1 MNLGI
6 SSLGHLFDLAKTH
19 DFKDLK
25 DLQVKASEKCLN
37 FAETQGIEIV
47 ELVIDPPEV
56 FDNENKQKFIDL
68 INSYKLKKQVHGP
81 YVDLSLCSYN
91 EHISN
96 ASIESCRETANMCYQ
111 IDARIMT
118 IHPGYANFMLSSI
131 REINKAQLKISIHRL
146 LDSINNQKLQICLEN
161 MPRDAHI
168 MTDSSNIEEIFRT
181 INRDDLFFTYD
192 TSHYYTCKGDVNDL
206 WAKYHNF
213 IKNVHLVD
221 NFSRF
226 SDTHP
231 PLGTGKI
238 NFKEII
244 DILKN
249 YGYNGSLI
257 IELCSAKSS
266 GQGINLI
273 NKYL

>member
-6 SSLGHLFDLAKTH
+6 STLGHLIDLARTQN
-19 DFKDLK
+19 FTNLK
-25 DLQVKASEKCLN
+25 DLLVKASEKCLN
-37 FAETQGIEIV
+37 FAEKQGVEIV

-56 FDNENKQKFIDL
+56 FNIESKQEFIKMV
-68 INSYKLKKQVHGP
+68 NSFKLKKQVHGP
-81 YVDLSLCSYN
+81 YIDLSLCSYN

-96 ASIESCRETANMCYQ
+96 ASIESCRDTVNICYQ

-131 REINKAQLKISIHRL
+131 REINKAQLKIAIHKL
-146 LDSINNQKLQICLEN
+146 LNSINHQKLQICLEN

-168 MTDSSNIEEIFRT
+168 MTDSKNIEEIYRT

-192 TSHYYTCKGDVNDL
+192 TSHYYTSKGDVNDL
-206 WAKYHNF
+206 WAKYHNS

-238 NFKEII
+238 KFKEII
-244 DILKN
+244 DILKK
-249 YGYNGSLI
+249 YSYKGSLI
-257 IELCSAKSS
+257 IELSSAKSLNQS
-266 GQGINLI
+266 INFI
-273 NKYL
+273 NKFL